1 MRSGFFRRASTG
13 AAAGAG
19 AVSLRNL
26 LAEFVVVVA
35 GILVALGIDNWRQH
49 RQELRMVAEH
59 LSDVALEVGGNV
71 ETVEHVQR
79 ALERKRQALETVITF
94 LKNEPGS
101 PEEAPEKVLRALAVS
116 TQLVAPWLR
125 DNQFQALQNSGNLRL
140 LRNSEFEL
148 ADDLAA
154 SYAMPGVLFSQ
165 VLRLQSAYPAVVQ
178 GLLPARMQSST
189 NPLRNYVRQEKN
201 APLIADDE
209 DIDVTLDRV
218 RARRGELL
226 PLARS
231 EAAVCTAEWYALER
245 MRLQL
250 GVLLKDLPPVEPPPT

>member
-1 MRSGFFRRASTG
+1 MRSRFFRRASTG

-19 AVSLRNL
+19 VVSIRNL

-49 RQELRMVAEH
+49 RQELLMVSEH
-59 LSDVALEVGGNV
+59 LSDVTLEVSGNL
-71 ETVEHVQR
+71 ETIEVVQR
-79 ALERKRQALETVITF
+79 ALEEKRRALETVIDF

-101 PEEAPEKVLRALAVS
+101 PEQAPESVLRAFAVS
-116 TQLVAPWLR
+116 TQSAVPWLR

-140 LRNSEFEL
+140 LRNSEL
-148 ADDLAA
+148 ANSLA
-154 SYAMPGVLFSQ
+154 SDYAMPEVLFPQ
-165 VLRLQSAYPAVVQ
+165 VGRLQSAYPAVMQ
-178 GLLPARMQSST
+178 GLLPASMQSSS
-189 NPLRNYVRQEKN
+189 NPLGAYVPQETN
-201 APLIADDE
+201 APSIADDE
-209 DIDVTLDRV
+209 DMTVTLDRI

-250 GVLLKDLPPVEPPPT
+250 GLALKNLSSVESRPT

>member
-35 GILVALGIDNWRQH
+35 GILVALRIDNWRQH

-59 LSDVALEVGGNV
+59 LSDVALEVSGNV

-79 ALERKRQALETVITF
+79 ALERKRQALETVIAF

-101 PEEAPEKVLRALAVS
+101 PDEAPEKVLRSLSVS

-140 LRNSEFEL
+140 LRNSELANDL
-148 ADDLAA
+148 ADN
-154 SYAMPGVLFSQ
+154 YAMPEVLFSQ
-165 VLRLQSAYPAVVQ
+165 VRRLQSAYPAVVQ

-189 NPLRNYVRQEKN
+189 NPLRNYVHQEKN

-209 DIDVTLDRV
+209 DIAVTLDRV

-226 PLARS
+226 QLARS

-250 GVLLKDLPPVEPPPT
+250 GLLLKDLPPVESPPT

>member
-35 GILVALGIDNWRQH
+35 GILVALRIDNWRQH

-59 LSDVALEVGGNV
+59 LSDVALEVSGNV

-79 ALERKRQALETVITF
+79 ALERKRQALETVIAF

-101 PEEAPEKVLRALAVS
+101 PDEAPEKVLRSLSVS

-140 LRNSEFEL
+140 LRHSEL
-148 ADDLAA
+148 ANNLAD
-154 SYAMPGVLFSQ
+154 SYAMPEVLFSQ
-165 VLRLQSAYPAVVQ
+165 VRRLQSAYPAVLQ
-178 GLLPARMQSST
+178 GLLPARMQLST
-189 NPLRNYVRQEKN
+189 NPLGVYVPQGVN

-209 DIDVTLDRV
+209 DIAVTLDRV